1 MMESAPSIHIAITYE
16 GKSVNVHL
24 IFSEGQDDRAAR
36 DFYESLKKIYMEKD
50 EFRAMI
56 PGAPELKSMT
66 PSHLGGQ
73 GHGR

>member
-36 DFYESLKKIYMEKD
+36 DFYESLKKIYMEK
-50 EFRAMI
+50 R
-56 PGAPELKSMT
+56 
-66 PSHLGGQ
+66 
-73 GHGR
+73 